1 MLQNPWATS
10 GLSFSGAIL
19 LGVAVARDPRE
30 GNVDLK
36 NSISS
41 WKKNKTLRKDFLYI
55 IDSKN

>member
-30 GNVDLK
+30 GNIDLK
-36 NSISS
+36 ISISS
-41 WKKNKTLRKDFLYI
+41 WEKNKKLRKDFLYV